1 MDEQITQLDR
11 RLTSVEVEVA
21 SLVAEGAATR
31 SQYATKEDLAKLEA
45 RVAIIQSNYATKE
58 DLAALDNKLSG
69 KIASLEGKVSGDIA
83 ALDRKVS
90 GDIAA
95 LDSKQS
101 GEISALRLQVAELE
115 IRMVRW
121 LVATGI
127 AISSVVVAALKLW
140 P

>member
-45 RVAIIQSNYATKE
+45 RVAIIQSNYVTKE

-83 ALDRKVS
+83 ALD
-90 GDIAA
+90 
-95 LDSKQS
+95 SKQS

-115 IRMVRW
+115 LRMVRW